1 MEWEE
6 VEVMPYI
13 PASRRI
19 EIRDG
24 STPQNP
30 GELNFKITSIIL
42 EYLYELNPS
51 EPNCYA
57 EYNEVLGVLECCK
70 LEIYR
75 KLIAKYEDRKCLEN
89 GEIFK

>member
-1 MEWEE
+1 
-6 VEVMPYI
+6 MPYI
-13 PASRRI
+13 PAGRRI

-51 EPNCYA
+51 EPSGYSD
-57 EYNEVLGVLECCK
+57 YNEVLGVLECVK
-70 LEIYR
+70 QELYR
-75 KLIAKYEDRKCLEN
+75 RRIIPYGNLKQTEN
-89 GEIFK
+89 GDVY